1 MDFHGR
7 YRAEIEAWNRSVK
20 VALSV
25 QLLVRFSSNRGERE
39 KAAEQRAE
47 IDEQGNKQ
55 LEHSGIGC
63 DAK

>member
-1 MDFHGR
+1 MLLHGG
-7 YRAEIEAWNRSVK
+7 YRAEIGARHRSVK